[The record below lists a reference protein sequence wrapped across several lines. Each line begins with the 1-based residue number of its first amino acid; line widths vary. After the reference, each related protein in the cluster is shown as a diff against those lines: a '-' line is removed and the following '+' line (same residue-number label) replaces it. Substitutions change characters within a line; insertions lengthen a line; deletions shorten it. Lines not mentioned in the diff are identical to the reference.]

1 MEIKIFEKKTN
12 YNPSSQ
18 QGAAQPTH
26 LIEDGL
32 VGADEA
38 PLEHLLLP
46 VRVRHRVADVEQLGK
61 ENYIFTFKIVVFI
74 SM

>member
-1 MEIKIFEKKTN
+1 MRYIFAKFFKVGC
-12 YNPSSQ
+12 P
-18 QGAAQPTH
+18 H
-26 LIEDGL
+26 LVEDGL

-46 VRVRHRVADVEQLGK
+46 VRVRHRVADVEQLGE